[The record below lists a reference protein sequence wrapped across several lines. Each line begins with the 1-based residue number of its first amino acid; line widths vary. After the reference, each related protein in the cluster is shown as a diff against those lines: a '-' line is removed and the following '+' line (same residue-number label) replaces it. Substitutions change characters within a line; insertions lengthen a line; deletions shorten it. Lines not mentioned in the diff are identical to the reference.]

1 MQQQQDCKAD
11 VGVGDA
17 LLGGGKSG
25 RMTMLGSLARIEMEA
40 MEGVRRCNDRAFSSR
55 RTNRLQARVGKD
67 TGSQKVE
74 RLRTNQQA
82 ANEDQKT
89 REKTA
94 SLAKIIRHIPL
105 MRITQSINH
114 LSFLA

>member
-40 MEGVRRCNDRAFSSR
+40 MEGARGGAMTDGPIDWK
-55 RTNRLQARVGKD
+55 LQWEK
-67 TGSQKVE
+67 T
-74 RLRTNQQA
+74 QA
-82 ANEDQKT
+82 AK
-89 REKTA
+89 RWKG
-94 SLAKIIRHIPL
+94 
-105 MRITQSINH
+105 
-114 LSFLA
+114 